1 MTTPELAAVLK
12 KNPFSTVCA
21 VVALVVAGA
30 SYYRSSTVPE
40 LEGQLEERSADG
52 QRHSLNLKNAVQLPE
67 QVAALEAAG
76 AAIEPRLVKASRLAT
91 NLQYF
96 YKLEADTGVKL
107 LELRQNPARAPQG
120 KNAPKTLFTGVNFSV
135 SVQGDYVAVVDFLRR
150 LDHGTHFARVLT
162 ASLSGITVETG
173 NNIDART
180 GQVRASLTLELL
192 GQP

>member
-1 MTTPELAAVLK
+1 MTSQELVAVLK

-21 VVALVVAGA
+21 AVAIVSLGV
-30 SYYRSSTVPE
+30 SYYRSSAVPE
-40 LEGQLEERSADG
+40 LESQLEERSAEG
-52 QRHSLNLKNAVQLPE
+52 QRHNLNLKNAVQLPE
-67 QVAALEAAG
+67 QVAALEAAT

-107 LELRQNPARAPQG
+107 VELRQNATRAPQG

-135 SVQGDYVAVVDFLRR
+135 SVEGDYAAVVDFLRR
-150 LDHGTHFARVLT
+150 LDNGTHFARVLT
-162 ASLSGITVETG
+162 ASVAGITVETG
-173 NNIDART
+173 SNIDGRT
-180 GQVRASLTLELL
+180 NQGRASLTLELL